1 PEVVRAAQ
9 PRASGRRHSVAR
21 PGEYWRARG
30 RCFPISSGAPFSAR
44 RRPKPPPPPRVLT
57 CPSYQT
63 PQPGLGIFCH
73 FPLGVTRSGNPLC
86 RNMVSKS
93 RRRWWRATEF
103 VAAGAKAK
111 FVPLLVLA
119 LTASLGA
126 CVSTVADLPPQ
137 VGGLPAGTP
146 QRPAE
151 PGVYP
156 AVHD

>member
-1 PEVVRAAQ
+1 M
-9 PRASGRRHSVAR
+9 
-21 PGEYWRARG
+21 
-30 RCFPISSGAPFSAR
+30 
-44 RRPKPPPPPRVLT
+44 
-57 CPSYQT
+57 
-63 PQPGLGIFCH
+63 
-73 FPLGVTRSGNPLC
+73 C

-93 RRRWWRATEF
+93 RRGWWRATEF

-111 FVPLLVLA
+111 FVPLLALA

-156 AVHD
+156 AVHDLPPPRPNSVLTEEERKKAEAELAALRDRQEKAAAAAKKK